1 MKMFLVSISRH
12 KTLFISMFKKMN
24 FLNMEIN
31 EFSFNEFFDF
41 WIPLNVAKYVAPV
54 HAHHR
59 PQTPIFSH
67 KSNFET
73 VE

>member
-1 MKMFLVSISRH
+1 MFR
-12 KTLFISMFKKMN
+12 KMN

-31 EFSFNEFFDF
+31 EFSFNGFKDF
-41 WIPLNVAKYVAPV
+41 WIPLNVAKYVAPAR
-54 HAHHR
+54 AHHR
-59 PQTPIFSH
+59 PQTQVEIFSH